1 MAETNIS
8 FSGSIPQMYD
18 RYLGPVLFEPYA
30 VDLARRV
37 AATHATGSV
46 LEMAC
51 GTGIVT
57 QQLRTHLAPGIK
69 IVATDLSQ
77 PMLDYAQAKL
87 AALKNI
93 DWRQADIAAL
103 PFADASFS
111 TVVCQFGL
119 MFVPDKQAAFRE
131 VRRVLGEGGLFAFS
145 VWDSMVANP
154 YSRLTHE
161 TLAKLFPADPPQF
174 FTVPFSFHDREVLS
188 QLLTTHSF
196 SDVQIQ
202 TVALEVRSESAQ
214 ALATGFVQGSPLS
227 TTLQERGV
235 AFEPVIETL
244 AEAFAHLGGT
254 APFRSTMQ
262 AVVVTARA
270 SAS

>member
-1 MAETNIS
+1 
-8 FSGSIPQMYD
+8 
-18 RYLGPVLFEPYA
+18 
-30 VDLARRV
+30 
-37 AATHATGSV
+37 
-46 LEMAC
+46 
-51 GTGIVT
+51 
-57 QQLRTHLAPGIK
+57 
-69 IVATDLSQ
+69 
-77 PMLDYAQAKL
+77 MLY
-87 AALKNI
+87 
-93 DWRQADIAAL
+93 
-103 PFADASFS
+103 
-111 TVVCQFGL
+111 
-119 MFVPDKQAAFRE
+119 
-131 VRRVLGEGGLFAFS
+131 
-145 VWDSMVANP
+145 
-154 YSRLTHE
+154 
-161 TLAKLFPADPPQF
+161 
-174 FTVPFSFHDREVLS
+174 

-270 SAS
+270 GAS